1 MIIKIIGAFIAIAG
15 FAVLLETPKK
25 YLWCA
30 GTVGAVGWF
39 VYLLSQ
45 MIGAGEVAA
54 TFCSATAISIV
65 SHIFARKFKAPVT
78 VFLVAGI
85 LPTVPGAGMYRIVY
99 NIIAGNNELAGHYLI
114 LTLELAGVIALGIFF
129 VDAFFRLFQKEWKQN
144 SMRYEKMNE
153 KREYDSKK

>member
-1 MIIKIIGAFIAIAG
+1 MILKILGAFIAIAG
-15 FAVLLETPKK
+15 FSVLLETPKK

-45 MIGAGEVAA
+45 ELGAGEVMA
-54 TFCSATAISIV
+54 TFGSATAIAIV
-65 SHIFARKFKAPVT
+65 SHIFARQFKAPVT

-85 LPTVPGAGMYRIVY
+85 LPTVPGAGMYRVVY
-99 NIIAGNNELAGHYLI
+99 NIISGNTALAAEYLI

-129 VDAFFRLFQKEWKQN
+129 VDTFFRLFQKGWKQN
-144 SMRYEKMNE
+144 SMKYENE
-153 KREYDSKK
+153 

>member
-1 MIIKIIGAFIAIAG
+1 MILKILGAFVAIAG

-45 MIGAGEVAA
+45 ELGSGEVLA
-54 TFCSATAISIV
+54 TFCSATAIAIV
-65 SHIFARKFKAPVT
+65 SHIFARRFKVPVT

-85 LPTVPGAGMYRIVY
+85 LPTVPGAGMYRVVY
-99 NIIAGNNELAGHYLI
+99 NIISGNTALAAEYLI

-129 VDAFFRLFQKEWKQN
+129 VDTFFRLFQKGWKQN
-144 SMRYEKMNE
+144 SMKYENE
-153 KREYDSKK
+153 